1 MPKTRLPVAELQRR
15 ALLEVKKQPGCHNM
29 QEVAINRVTDA
40 RAETNWSL
48 CVLAAGAADANTAA
62 RAAVHVR
69 SILRRDYDLL
79 ADWSA
84 GQSRQ
89 GWDLMN
95 HRFTLSIFTMEI
107 NGTPTVALQAK
118 RHKDAESL
126 CEQAWLRADLSR
138 LTSNGSPLWD
148 ASAIM
153 KVRLATPAEATL
165 YRQATQS
172 TEPSDDLN
180 VVYLVD
186 LDA

>member
-1 MPKTRLPVAELQRR
+1 
-15 ALLEVKKQPGCHNM
+15 
-29 QEVAINRVTDA
+29 
-40 RAETNWSL
+40 
-48 CVLAAGAADANTAA
+48 
-62 RAAVHVR
+62 
-69 SILRRDYDLL
+69 
-79 ADWSA
+79 
-84 GQSRQ
+84 
-89 GWDLMN
+89 MN